1 MQPTNSSSRHI
12 SVWTASAFVVA
23 SMIGTGVFTSLG
35 FQLKDIQSVFPL
47 LMLWFIGG
55 IIALFGAL
63 TYSELAAALPRSG
76 GEYHLLSRI
85 IHPSIGFAGGL
96 VSATVGFSAPAVLAA
111 MALGSY
117 LVALF
122 PELNPTFVASVFIIM
137 FHALHGKKLYW
148 GTVFQNYS
156 TVIKIGLI
164 MVFISAGLLISDAQP
179 ISILPKPGDGQLI
192 LSSGFAVS
200 LVWVSYA
207 YAGWNSSVYV
217 AGEMKQPEIDIP
229 LSILLST
236 IFVMLLYVLLN
247 FVFLYTTPLQDMI
260 GEVEVGYISGQN
272 VFGYKGAKVIA
283 MGISILL
290 ISTVSSYVYI
300 GPRIMKTM
308 GEDYNYIQFLSKT
321 DNQGIPVYA
330 FWVQLAICLLFILSS
345 SFEQVLMYTG
355 ISLILTTTATVFSV
369 FILRFREP
377 SLPRPY
383 RTWGYP
389 WTPIVFIM
397 VNLWILYYTFLEQT
411 FESIVGMGI
420 VILSFG
426 LYYMGKLLNK

>member
-1 MQPTNSSSRHI
+1 MNSSGRHI

-47 LMLWFIGG
+47 MMLWIVGG

-63 TYSELAAALPRSG
+63 TYSEIASALPRSG

-122 PELNPTFVASVFIIM
+122 PELNPTIVGSVFIII
-137 FHALHGKKLYW
+137 FHILHGKKLYW
-148 GTVFQNYS
+148 GTIFQDW
-156 TVIKIGLI
+156 TTAIKIGLI
-164 MVFISAGLLISDAQP
+164 ILFIIAGLLVSDVQP
-179 ISILPKPGDGQLI
+179 ISVLPKAGDGNMI
-192 LSSGFAVS
+192 LSSGFAVG

-207 YAGWNSSVYV
+207 YTGWNSSVYI
-217 AGEMKQPEIDIP
+217 AGEMKEPGVDIP
-229 LSILLST
+229 RSILLST
-236 IFVMLLYVLLN
+236 SFVMLLYVLLN
-247 FVFLYTTPLQDMI
+247 FIFLYTTPLQELI
-260 GEVEVGYISGQN
+260 GEVEIGYISGQH

-283 MGISILL
+283 LGISILL

-308 GEDYNYIQFLSKT
+308 GEDYKYLRLLSKT
-321 DNQGIPVYA
+321 DDQGIPVYA
-330 FWVQLAICLLFILSS
+330 FWVQLVICLLFILSS

-369 FILRFREP
+369 FILRIKEP
-377 SLPRPY
+377 DLHRPY

-389 WTPIVFIM
+389 WTPIFFIL

-426 LYYMGKLLNK
+426 LFYLGRNFK

>member
-217 AGEMKQPEIDIP
+217 AGEMKQPGIDIP

-236 IFVMLLYVLLN
+236 IFVMLLYV
-247 FVFLYTTPLQDMI
+247 
-260 GEVEVGYISGQN
+260 
-272 VFGYKGAKVIA
+272 
-283 MGISILL
+283 IL
-290 ISTVSSYVYI
+290 
-300 GPRIMKTM
+300 KF
-308 GEDYNYIQFLSKT
+308 YIQLHCK
-321 DNQGIPVYA
+321 I
-330 FWVQLAICLLFILSS
+330 
-345 SFEQVLMYTG
+345 
-355 ISLILTTTATVFSV
+355 
-369 FILRFREP
+369 
-377 SLPRPY
+377 
-383 RTWGYP
+383 
-389 WTPIVFIM
+389 
-397 VNLWILYYTFLEQT
+397 
-411 FESIVGMGI
+411 
-420 VILSFG
+420 
-426 LYYMGKLLNK
+426 